1 MSSEIVGRGRLIYS
15 LHGAEMEPAL
25 RQRIERRLLDGLQ
38 CEDGGI
44 RLNSIMALKEA
55 RLKSALP
62 LLQKRAEALEIE
74 SAARRRLGEL
84 KFVRE
89 SIRALESIP

>member
-1 MSSEIVGRGRLIYS
+1 MGRGNS
-15 LHGAEMEPAL
+15 AEMEPAL

-38 CEDGGI
+38 SEDDDI
-44 RLNSIMALKEA
+44 RLNSITAVKEA

-62 LLQKRAEALEIE
+62 LLQKRAEALEVE
-74 SAARRRLGEL
+74 SVAGRRLGEL

-89 SIRALESIP
+89 SITALESMP